1 MHEDLVDEVAAGLGA
16 PWCEPV
22 TKGGAMSPV
31 AGWVLDWFRV
41 AVAVAVTKEGA
52 ISPAAETVAVRVPV
66 AGWVLDWFRVAVA
79 VAVTGAGAVTWQ
91 HLSYLG
97 TNLVS
102 GIFDVELKQT
112 GRHLCPYHCQG

>member
-22 TKGGAMSPV
+22 TKGGAM
-31 AGWVLDWFRV
+31 
-41 AVAVAVTKEGA
+41 
-52 ISPAAETVAVRVPV
+52 SPAAETVAVRVPV

-79 VAVTGAGAVTWQ
+79 VAVTGAGSVTWQ